1 MIRLSTLLL
10 APPVGERL
18 RARYDDYRQHGAS
31 WLSASLGCL
40 WASLVWALMPLETPR
55 WQAIL
60 ARHETYF
67 PHINPHRPRPLDP
80 LRYLLQ
86 SLWLL
91 TTRVPEPEKK
101 VNWRSLAALE
111 GVHGRYTQWLEK
123 LPEQMNART
132 GHLDKQKELAHLNP
146 KLRRAILG
154 GATFCSLVL
163 ALMCIT
169 QPFNPLSQFI
179 FLMLLWGVALLVR
192 RIPGRFS
199 ALMLIVLSLTVSCR
213 YIWWRY
219 TSTLNWNDP
228 VSLVC
233 GIILL
238 FAETYAW
245 VVLVLGYFQVVWP
258 LNRQPVPLPED
269 MDLWPTVDIFVPT
282 YNEDLNVV
290 KNTIYASQGI
300 DWPKDKLNIWILD
313 DGGREAFRQFA
324 KDVGVHYIAR
334 TSHEHAK
341 AGNINNALKYAKGE
355 FVSIFDCD
363 HVPTRSFLQMTMG

>member
-18 RARYDDYRQHGAS
+18 SERYDDYRQHGAS
-31 WLSASLGCL
+31 VLSAFLGCL
-40 WASLVWALMPLETPR
+40 WASLAWAFMPLETPR
-55 WQAIL
+55 WQAI
-60 ARHETYF
+60 REHHGDYF

-91 TTRVPEPEKK
+91 ATRVPEADKK
-101 VNWRSLAALE
+101 INWRSLAALE
-111 GVHGRYTQWLEK
+111 GVHGRYAQWLEK
-123 LPEQMNART
+123 LPEKVNTRT
-132 GHLDKQKELAHLNP
+132 GHLDKQKELEHLHP
-146 KLRRAILG
+146 QLRR
-154 GATFCSLVL
+154 LVL
-163 ALMCIT
+163 GTITFFSLILALLCIT

-179 FLMLLWGVALLVR
+179 FLLLLWGVALLVR

-233 GIILL
+233 GLILL

-245 VVLVLGYFQVVWP
+245 IVLVLGYFQVVWP

-269 MDLWPTVDIFVPT
+269 MNEWPTVDIFVPT
-282 YNEDLNVV
+282 YNEESTLDSVSFGCYQLMARYLQSDNA
-290 KNTIYASQGI
+290 KIIGIGSGLTLKKTIQRI
-300 DWPKDKLNIWILD
+300 DFDSPNSRCVALISAMNDEGKCNYYD
-313 DGGREAFRQFA
+313 D
-324 KDVGVHYIAR
+324 VPLLLAR
-334 TSHEHAK
+334 KIQA
-341 AGNINNALKYAKGE
+341 NYYQW
-355 FVSIFDCD
+355 
-363 HVPTRSFLQMTMG
+363 RSEERR

>member
-40 WASLVWALMPLETPR
+40 WASLVWALM
-55 WQAIL
+55 
-60 ARHETYF
+60 
-67 PHINPHRPRPLDP
+67 PLDP

-154 GATFCSLVL
+154 GGDLLL
-163 ALMCIT
+163 A
-169 QPFNPLSQFI
+169 
-179 FLMLLWGVALLVR
+179 GAGADVYYAAL
-192 RIPGRFS
+192 
-199 ALMLIVLSLTVSCR
+199 
-213 YIWWRY
+213 
-219 TSTLNWNDP
+219 
-228 VSLVC
+228 
-233 GIILL
+233 
-238 FAETYAW
+238 
-245 VVLVLGYFQVVWP
+245 
-258 LNRQPVPLPED
+258 
-269 MDLWPTVDIFVPT
+269 
-282 YNEDLNVV
+282 
-290 KNTIYASQGI
+290 
-300 DWPKDKLNIWILD
+300 
-313 DGGREAFRQFA
+313 
-324 KDVGVHYIAR
+324 
-334 TSHEHAK
+334 
-341 AGNINNALKYAKGE
+341 
-355 FVSIFDCD
+355 
-363 HVPTRSFLQMTMG
+363 

>member
-40 WASLVWALMPLETPR
+40 WASLVWALM
-55 WQAIL
+55 
-60 ARHETYF
+60 
-67 PHINPHRPRPLDP
+67 PLDP

-154 GATFCSLVL
+154 G
-163 ALMCIT
+163 
-169 QPFNPLSQFI
+169 
-179 FLMLLWGVALLVR
+179 
-192 RIPGRFS
+192 
-199 ALMLIVLSLTVSCR
+199 
-213 YIWWRY
+213 
-219 TSTLNWNDP
+219 
-228 VSLVC
+228 
-233 GIILL
+233 
-238 FAETYAW
+238 
-245 VVLVLGYFQVVWP
+245 
-258 LNRQPVPLPED
+258 
-269 MDLWPTVDIFVPT
+269 
-282 YNEDLNVV
+282 
-290 KNTIYASQGI
+290 
-300 DWPKDKLNIWILD
+300 
-313 DGGREAFRQFA
+313 
-324 KDVGVHYIAR
+324 
-334 TSHEHAK
+334 
-341 AGNINNALKYAKGE
+341 
-355 FVSIFDCD
+355 
-363 HVPTRSFLQMTMG
+363 

>member
-86 SLWLL
+86 CLWLL

-154 GATFCSLVL
+154 GGDLLL
-163 ALMCIT
+163 A
-169 QPFNPLSQFI
+169 
-179 FLMLLWGVALLVR
+179 GAGADVYYAAL
-192 RIPGRFS
+192 
-199 ALMLIVLSLTVSCR
+199 
-213 YIWWRY
+213 
-219 TSTLNWNDP
+219 
-228 VSLVC
+228 
-233 GIILL
+233 
-238 FAETYAW
+238 
-245 VVLVLGYFQVVWP
+245 
-258 LNRQPVPLPED
+258 
-269 MDLWPTVDIFVPT
+269 
-282 YNEDLNVV
+282 
-290 KNTIYASQGI
+290 
-300 DWPKDKLNIWILD
+300 
-313 DGGREAFRQFA
+313 
-324 KDVGVHYIAR
+324 
-334 TSHEHAK
+334 
-341 AGNINNALKYAKGE
+341 
-355 FVSIFDCD
+355 
-363 HVPTRSFLQMTMG
+363 

>member
-154 GATFCSLVL
+154 GVTFCSLVL

-199 ALMLIVLSLTVSCR
+199 ALMLIVL
-213 YIWWRY
+213 
-219 TSTLNWNDP
+219 
-228 VSLVC
+228 
-233 GIILL
+233 
-238 FAETYAW
+238 
-245 VVLVLGYFQVVWP
+245 
-258 LNRQPVPLPED
+258 
-269 MDLWPTVDIFVPT
+269 
-282 YNEDLNVV
+282 
-290 KNTIYASQGI
+290 
-300 DWPKDKLNIWILD
+300 
-313 DGGREAFRQFA
+313 
-324 KDVGVHYIAR
+324 
-334 TSHEHAK
+334 
-341 AGNINNALKYAKGE
+341 
-355 FVSIFDCD
+355 
-363 HVPTRSFLQMTMG
+363 